1 MREARAIRKAIVA
14 MQTSDVQS
22 HMQQTIGLAKGSNTT
37 ENISSRTLR
46 KPAKING
53 SNNCKTYQPH
63 ASTDIRT
70 GDTSFTTRA
79 GENHNYV
86 IAREIPVH

>member
-22 HMQQTIGLAKGSNTT
+22 HTQQTLGLAKGSNTT
-37 ENISSRTLR
+37 ENRSSRTLR

-53 SNNCKTYQPH
+53 SKNCETYLRH
-63 ASTDIRT
+63 ASSDIRT
-70 GDTSFTTRA
+70 GETSSTTRA
-79 GENHNYV
+79 GEIHNYV